1 MRTVLAALL
10 AALLLNEGKPV
21 SVPYG
26 LMVDPEWLQEH
37 LEDGQ
42 VIVLHVDFGLDA
54 ADARG
59 RLEYLDGHVPGARLV
74 PWNDIVT
81 ERQGLANEMPP
92 VEQLLSLIR
101 RLGIGPE
108 HRIVL
113 YDTGWG
119 LEAARAYVA
128 LDYLG
133 LAGNAV
139 VLDGQWKRWWREGRP
154 VSRLPAEVETTYT
167 PARLRPEI
175 LIGTAAVRDF
185 AWLSAEP
192 EGRIGILDAR
202 PLEEYWGARP
212 GKGIQRPG
220 HIPGAA
226 SLHWRDL
233 LGGET
238 HPVLKNEGELRRRFE
253 AAGAE
258 PGKPVVVYCRT
269 GVQASW
275 LYVVARHLGYEKV
288 YLYDG
293 SYAEWSAQPALP
305 VLNNRM

>member
-1 MRTVLAALL
+1 MRSLLAALL
-10 AALLLNEGKPV
+10 AALILNGGKPASGRSGV
-21 SVPYG
+21 
-26 LMVDPEWLQEH
+26 MVDPEWLQEH

-74 PWNDIVT
+74 SWHEIVT
-81 ERQGLANEMPP
+81 ARQGLANEMPP
-92 VEQLLSLIR
+92 VEDLLSLIR

-108 HRIVL
+108 HTIVL

-139 VLDGQWKRWWREGRP
+139 MLDGQWKRWWREGRP
-154 VSRLPAEVETTYT
+154 VSRLPAEVESTYT

-175 LIGTAAVRDF
+175 LIGTAAVRDC
-185 AWLSAEP
+185 AWLSAES

-202 PLEEYWGARP
+202 PLEEFWGERP
-212 GKGIQRPG
+212 GKDIQRPG

-226 SLHWRDL
+226 SLPWREL
-233 LGGET
+233 LGEANPT
-238 HPVLKNEGELRRRFE
+238 LKSDGTLRKLFE

-275 LYVVARHLGYEKV
+275 LYVVARHLGYERV

-305 VLNNRM
+305 VRNKWM

>member
-1 MRTVLAALL
+1 MRTVCAALL
-10 AALLLNEGKPV
+10 AALLLTGGKSP
-21 SVPYG
+21 SGRSG
-26 LMVDPEWLQEH
+26 LRVDPEWLQEH

-74 PWNDIVT
+74 PWNDIVVT
-81 ERQGLANEMPP
+81 RQGLAHEMPP
-92 VEQLLSLIR
+92 VEDLLSLIR

-119 LEAARAYVA
+119 LEAARAFVA

-133 LAGNAV
+133 LGEQTV
-139 VLDGQWKRWWREGRP
+139 LLDGQWKRWWREGRP
-154 VSRLPAEVETTYT
+154 VSRLPAEVESTYT

-185 AWLSAEP
+185 AWLSAES
-192 EGRIGILDAR
+192 EGRVGILDAR
-202 PLEEYWGARP
+202 PLEEYWGERP

-226 SLHWRDL
+226 SLHWKDL
-233 LGGET
+233 LVGET
-238 HPVLKNEGELRRRFE
+238 HPTLKEDGELRRLFE

-258 PGKPVVVYCRT
+258 PGRPVVVYCRT

-288 YLYDG
+288 FLYDG

-305 VLNNRM
+305 VLNKWM

>member
-1 MRTVLAALL
+1 MKTLL
-10 AALLLNEGKPV
+10 AVFFSALLLHGGKPAPGRSGV
-21 SVPYG
+21 
-26 LMVDPEWLQEH
+26 MVDTDWLQDR

-42 VIVLHVDFGLDA
+42 VIVLHIDFGLDA

-74 PWNDIVT
+74 SWNELVT
-81 ERQGLANEMPP
+81 TRQGLANEMPP
-92 VEQLLSLIR
+92 VEDLLSLIR
-101 RLGIGPE
+101 RLGIGPQ
-108 HRIVL
+108 HTIVL

-154 VSRLPAEVETTYT
+154 VSRLPAEVESTYT

-175 LIGTAAVRDF
+175 MIGTAAVRDV
-185 AWLSAEP
+185 AWLSAES

-202 PLEEYWGARP
+202 PLEEFWGERP

-226 SLHWRDL
+226 SLPWREL
-233 LGGET
+233 LGET
-238 HPVLKNEGELRRRFE
+238 HPSLKSEGILRKLFE

-258 PGKPVVVYCRT
+258 PGKPLVVYCRT

-275 LYVVARHLGYEKV
+275 LYVVARHLGYERV
-288 YLYDG
+288 FLYDG

-305 VLNNRM
+305 VRNKWM